1 MMTGRLAVRCI
12 ALAVLTLIAS
22 GCANGPGQGTSG
34 LNRAGAVETYVKGV
48 YAYQAGQNDQAVEVL
63 KQALQA
69 NPQLIMPRV
78 MLGKIYKDRGDY
90 STAKD
95 YYETLVVMD
104 PYDPQHH
111 YNLGLSY
118 QMLQRL
124 QDAAKSYGSAL
135 RLRPNDFGSNM
146 NLGLVYLSLG
156 KVDTAV
162 EYTQRADELRPESAE
177 AQVNLAIAL
186 DGRGDYVLA
195 ERGLSSLDRACSAQA
210 GTLINYGNNLL
221 AQQKWRD
228 AEDVF
233 QQTLKLEDTP
243 YLHKRL
249 GDAYA
254 LGQQYDDALEQYRVA
269 TQRNGKYFSAMN
281 EQARV
286 LLQQY
291 QASKELDEKRREEA
305 LALLRQSLDTNP
317 IQPTV
322 KAMLEEWEKRMFS
335 K

>member
-1 MMTGRLAVRCI
+1 MMTGRFAVRCI
-12 ALAVLTLIAS
+12 ALAVLALIAS
-22 GCANGPGQGTSG
+22 GCANGSGRGTSG
-34 LNRAGAVETYVKGV
+34 LNRSGAIETYVKGV

-63 KQALQA
+63 KQALQS

-78 MLGKIYKDRGDY
+78 VLGKIYKDRGDY
-90 STAKD
+90 ATAKD

-104 PYDPQHH
+104 PYDPRHY
-111 YNLGLSY
+111 YNLGVSY

-124 QDAAKSYGSAL
+124 QDAAKSYGNAL

-156 KVDTAV
+156 KVDAAV
-162 EYTQRADELRPESAE
+162 EYTQRAAQLRPDSAE
-177 AQVNLAIAL
+177 AQANLAIAL
-186 DGRGDYVLA
+186 DSRGDYVLA
-195 ERGLSSLDRACSAQA
+195 ERAYRRSIELAPRQA

-228 AEDVF
+228 AADVF

-254 LGQQYDDALEQYRVA
+254 LGQQYDDALNQYRVA

-291 QASKELDEKRREEA
+291 QASMELDEKRREEA

-317 IQPTV
+317 SQPTV